1 MSTILRPS
9 HWIVGVARRAEY
21 LGASSLETPMGM
33 SLADAWKQVMDG
45 CLVDAESLAAQ
56 VATHFHLPVADLARA
71 ESAVR
76 KLIPESLVRKHFIF
90 PMRVDDR
97 VLTVATADPTDM
109 NMEQDVGFAAGR
121 TVRCEVASPQALH
134 DMIEATYSPEQTIEQ
149 MLRGVEDAGS
159 GLRVVDE
166 EEISAADQVAA
177 DDVRSGPVVQLVNL
191 VLQRAIERG
200 TSDIHLQP
208 AGSQGIV
215 RYRIDG
221 VLVNSGQMPLPA
233 LNRVISRI
241 KVLAK
246 LDIADRLRPQD
257 GRARVIMHGRT
268 FDLRISTIPA
278 RGAEKCV
285 IRILDSQR
293 AVPLSQ
299 VGLLDHELAKFKRLL
314 THRDGIVVVTGP
326 TGSGK
331 TTTLYAALQEIHGPD
346 INIMTVEDP
355 IEYELP
361 GVTQIQVEVKQ
372 GVTFASALR
381 AILRQD
387 PDVIFVGE
395 IRDAE
400 TAAMAAQASLTGHL
414 VLATLHTNDAP
425 SAVRRLSDLGL
436 DNATIAATLRGAVA
450 QRLIRRINP
459 ACAEPIGPD
468 DALTDDEERLSAVY
482 GVRPITRIS
491 AGEAAKEAGYR
502 GRLPLAQVFEVTP
515 DITEMIA
522 QGKTLGAIEA
532 AAIQHGMRSL
542 RATGMER
549 VALGDTTLQELER
562 VLGDVDERAA
572 PQDGAARDAGTS
584 ASASAAAPPVAS
596 GVPATHPSDAP
607 AAADPRLARGTIAM
621 AADRALAALGDDGG
635 ADSPL
640 HVLVV
645 DDDGANRMIARA
657 LLMSEKFEV
666 TEARDGVEALQLLG
680 SGTLFDLVVLD
691 LDMPNVGGRE
701 VLHALRAD
709 VGSAGIPIIILTG
722 SSDAELETCLLDEGA
737 DDYMRKPYDPRRF
750 LGRVK
755 ATLRR
760 SHG

>member
-1 MSTILRPS
+1 MSTIIRPT
-9 HWIVGVARRAEY
+9 HWIVGVARRADF
-21 LGASSLETPMGM
+21 LGAAALETPVGTT
-33 SLADAWKQVMDG
+33 LAEAWRSVMEGCAVDG
-45 CLVDAESLAAQ
+45 DTLAAR
-56 VATHFHLPVADLARA
+56 VAAHFRVSVADLARA
-71 ESAVR
+71 EPAAR

-90 PMRVDDR
+90 PISADDR
-97 VLTVATADPTDM
+97 SITVATADPTDM
-109 NMEQDVGFAAGR
+109 QMEQDVAFAAGR
-121 TVRCEVASPQALH
+121 TVRCQVAAPVAIH
-134 DMIEATYSPEQTIEQ
+134 NMIEATYSPEQTIEQ
-149 MLRGVEDAGS
+149 MLRGVEDAGN

-166 EEISAADQVAA
+166 EELAAENQVSADEAH
-177 DDVRSGPVVQLVNL
+177 SGPVVQLVNL
-191 VLQRAIERG
+191 VLQRAIERN

-208 AGSQGIV
+208 AGTQGVV

-241 KVLAK
+241 KVMAK

-257 GRARVIMHGRT
+257 GRARVIVHGRT
-268 FDLRISTIPA
+268 YDLRISTIPA

-285 IRILDSQR
+285 IRLLDTQR

-299 VGLLDHELAKFKRLL
+299 VGLLEPELVRVKRLL
-314 THRDGIVVVTGP
+314 AHRDGIVVVTGP

-355 IEYELP
+355 IEFELP
-361 GVTQIQVEVKQ
+361 GVTQIQVETKQ

-400 TAAMAAQASLTGHL
+400 TAAMAAQAALTGHL

-425 SAVRRLSDLGL
+425 GAIRRLADLGL
-436 DNATIAATLRGAVA
+436 DPATIASTLRGAVA
-450 QRLIRRINP
+450 QRLVRRVNG
-459 ACAEPIGPD
+459 AVSEPIGPD
-468 DALTDDEERLSAVY
+468 DVLTDDEARLARVFN
-482 GVRPITRIS
+482 VRPIVRVAS
-491 AGEAAKEAGYR
+491 GEGAREAGYR
-502 GRLPLAQVFEVTP
+502 GRMPLAQVFEVTP
-515 DITEMIA
+515 EIA
-522 QGKTLGAIEA
+522 DLIANGATIGAIEA
-532 AAIQHGMRSL
+532 AAVTHGMRSL
-542 RATGMER
+542 RASGVDR
-549 VALGDTTLQELER
+549 VATGETTLQELER
-562 VLGDVDERAA
+562 VLGDGEERA
-572 PQDGAARDAGTS
+572 PEAAADARP
-584 ASASAAAPPVAS
+584 ASAASAP
-596 GVPATHPSDAP
+596 GEAP
-607 AAADPRLARGTIAM
+607 AARPSVALTPSTDPAITRGTIAL
-621 AADRALAALGDDGG
+621 AADRVLAALGEDTRHD
-635 ADSPL
+635 ASP

-666 TEARDGVEALQLLG
+666 TEATDGAEALALLRTG
-680 SGTLFDLVVLD
+680 AMFDLVVLD
-691 LDMPNVGGRE
+691 LDMPKVNGRE

-709 VGSAGIPIIILTG
+709 VASAGIPTIILTG
-722 SSDAELETCLLDEGA
+722 TSDAELESSLLDEGA
-737 DDYMRKPYDPRRF
+737 DDYIRKPFDPRRF

-760 SHG
+760 SRG